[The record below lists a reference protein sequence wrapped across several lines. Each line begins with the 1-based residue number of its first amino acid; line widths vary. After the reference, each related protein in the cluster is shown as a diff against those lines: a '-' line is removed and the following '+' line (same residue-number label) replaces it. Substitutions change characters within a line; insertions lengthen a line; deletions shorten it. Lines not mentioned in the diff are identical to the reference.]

1 MSQRQEQMQERLRE
15 VAAEFLARE
24 SNGQSL
30 ITVTGAQVDERGQRA
45 IIFITVLPDSAEQKA
60 LEFAN
65 RNKQEFGMYLLKKV
79 RGMRIP
85 KLEFVIDK
93 GEKMR
98 QRLDELT

>member
-30 ITVTGAQVDERGQRA
+30 ITVTAAQVDERGQRA
-45 IIFITVLPDSAEQKA
+45 IIFITVLPDSQELKA

-98 QRLDELT
+98 QRLDELS

>member
-1 MSQRQEQMQERLRE
+1 MRE

-30 ITVTGAQVDERGQRA
+30 ITVTAAQVDERGQRA

-98 QRLDELT
+98 QRLDELS

>member
-1 MSQRQEQMQERLRE
+1 MQERIRE
-15 VAAEFLARE
+15 AAAEFLARE

-30 ITVTGAQVDERGQRA
+30 ITVTAAQVDERGQRA
-45 IIFITVLPDSAEQKA
+45 LIFITVLPDSQEQGA

-65 RNKQEFGMYLLKKV
+65 RNKQEFGIFLLKKV

-98 QRLDELT
+98 QRLDELS

>member
-1 MSQRQEQMQERLRE
+1 MQERIRE
-15 VAAEFLARE
+15 AAAEFLMRE

-30 ITVTGAQVDERGQRA
+30 ITVTAAQVDERGQRA
-45 IIFITVLPDSAEQKA
+45 LIFITVLPDSAEAKA

-65 RNKQEFGMYLLKKV
+65 RNKQEFGMFLLKKV

-85 KLEFVIDK
+85 KLEFIIDK

-98 QRLDELT
+98 QRLDELS

>member
-1 MSQRQEQMQERLRE
+1 MSQRQEQMQERIRE
-15 VAAEFLARE
+15 TAAEFLSRE

-30 ITVTGAQVDERGQRA
+30 ITVTAARVDERGQHA
-45 IIFITVLPDSAEQKA
+45 TIFITVLPDSAEQKA

-65 RNKQEFGMYLLKKV
+65 RNKQEFGMFLLKKV

-85 KLEFVIDK
+85 KLEFVLDR

-98 QRLDELT
+98 QRLDELS

>member
-1 MSQRQEQMQERLRE
+1 MQERIRE
-15 VAAEFLARE
+15 AAAEFLMRE

-30 ITVTGAQVDERGQRA
+30 ITVTATQVDERGQRA
-45 IIFITVLPDSAEQKA
+45 LIFITVLPDSAEQKA

-65 RNKQEFGMYLLKKV
+65 RNKQEFGMFLLKRV

-98 QRLDELT
+98 QRLDELS

>member
-1 MSQRQEQMQERLRE
+1 MQVRVRE
-15 VAAEFLARE
+15 VAAEFLMRE

-30 ITVTGAQVDERGQRA
+30 ITVTAAQIDERGQRA
-45 IIFITVLPDSAEQKA
+45 IIFITVLPDSAEVKA

-65 RNKQEFGMYLLKKV
+65 RNKQEFGKFLLKKV

-85 KLEFVIDK
+85 KVEFMIDK

-98 QRLDELT
+98 QRLDELS

>member
-15 VAAEFLARE
+15 VAAEFLSRE

-30 ITVTGAQVDERGQRA
+30 ITVTAARVDERGQHA
-45 IIFITVLPDSAEQKA
+45 TIFITVLPDSAEQKA

-85 KLEFVIDK
+85 KLEFVLDR

-98 QRLDELT
+98 QRLDELS

>member
-1 MSQRQEQMQERLRE
+1 MQERVRE
-15 VAAEFLARE
+15 AAAEFLNAE

-30 ITVTGAQVDERGQRA
+30 ITVTAAQVDERGQRA
-45 IIFITVLPDSAEQKA
+45 TIFITVLPDSAEQKA

-65 RNKQEFGMYLLKKV
+65 RNKQEFGMFLLKRV

-85 KLEFVIDK
+85 KLEFVIDR

-98 QRLDELT
+98 QRLDELS

>member
-15 VAAEFLARE
+15 VAAEFLSRE

-30 ITVTGAQVDERGQRA
+30 ITVTAARIDERGQRA
-45 IIFITVLPDSAEQKA
+45 IVFITVLPDSEEQKA

-85 KLEFVIDK
+85 KLEFMIDK

-98 QRLDELT
+98 QRLDELS

>member
-1 MSQRQEQMQERLRE
+1 MQVRIRE
-15 VAAEFLARE
+15 VAAEFLMRE

-30 ITVTGAQVDERGQRA
+30 ITVTAAQIDERGQRA

-85 KLEFVIDK
+85 KVEFMIDK

-98 QRLDELT
+98 QRLDELS

>member
-15 VAAEFLARE
+15 AAAEFLSRE

-30 ITVTGAQVDERGQRA
+30 ITVTATQIDEGGTRA
-45 IIFITVLPDSAEQKA
+45 LIFITVLPDSAEVKA

-65 RNKQEFGMYLLKKV
+65 RNKREFGQYLLKKV
-79 RGMRIP
+79 RGMRVP
-85 KLEFVIDK
+85 QLEFIIDK

-98 QRLDELT
+98 QRLDELS

>member
-1 MSQRQEQMQERLRE
+1 MQERLRE

-24 SNGQSL
+24 SNRQSL
-30 ITVTGAQVDERGQRA
+30 VTVTAADIDEGGRRGR
-45 IIFITVLPDSAEQKA
+45 IYITVLPNDYEEQV

-65 RNKQEFGMYLLKKV
+65 RNRHEFGKFFESRV

-85 KLEFVIDK
+85 HIEFVLDR

-98 QRLDELT
+98 QRLDELS

>member
-1 MSQRQEQMQERLRE
+1 MSERSETMRERLRE
-15 VAAEFLARE
+15 AAAEFLARE

-30 ITVTGAQVDERGQRA
+30 ITVTQAQVDERGQRA
-45 IIFITVLPDSAEQKA
+45 TIFITVLPDSAEVKA

-65 RNKQEFGMYLLKKV
+65 RNKKEFGMFLLKKV

-85 KLEFVIDK
+85 QLEFVLDK

-98 QRLDELT
+98 QRLDELS

>member
-15 VAAEFLARE
+15 VAAEFLSRE

-30 ITVTGAQVDERGQRA
+30 ITVTAARVDERGQHA
-45 IIFITVLPDSAEQKA
+45 TIFITVLPDSAEQKA

-85 KLEFVIDK
+85 KLEFIIDK

-98 QRLDELT
+98 QRLDELS

>member
-1 MSQRQEQMQERLRE
+1 MQERVRE
-15 VAAEFLARE
+15 AAAEFLMRE

-30 ITVTGAQVDERGQRA
+30 ITVTAAQVDERGQRA
-45 IIFITVLPDSAEQKA
+45 LIFITVLPDSAEEKA

-65 RNKQEFGMYLLKKV
+65 RNKQEFGRFLLKKV

-85 KLEFVIDK
+85 KLEFIIDK

-98 QRLDELT
+98 QRLDELS

>member
-15 VAAEFLARE
+15 VAAEFLSRE

-30 ITVTGAQVDERGQRA
+30 ITVTAARVDERGQHA
-45 IIFITVLPDSAEQKA
+45 TIFITVLPDSAEQKA

-65 RNKQEFGMYLLKKV
+65 RNKQEFGMFLLKKV

-85 KLEFVIDK
+85 KLEFIIDK

-98 QRLDELT
+98 QRLDELS